1 MESSERAGAMMSG
14 DVGGLGDALREL
26 GGEAREA
33 AARLSRSLDLERRME
48 ETPLAVLGVAA
59 AVGLVLGGGLWPL
72 LRPFVKAAARSAL
85 SPANLLAV
93 GAAVGAMRA
102 ASSRERGPVQGST
115 APH

>member
-1 MESSERAGAMMSG
+1 METSERSGGMSG
-14 DVGGLGDALREL
+14 DLPGLGDAVREL
-26 GGEAREA
+26 GSEAREA
-33 AARLSRSLDLERRME
+33 AERLSQSLEIERRMQ

-59 AVGLVLGGGLWPL
+59 AVGLILGGGLWPL

-102 ASSRERGPVQGST
+102 SAAREPAPVHGST
-115 APH
+115 AH